1 MTRHWPYKV
10 SSPMKGTGEVLLLVD
25 GNTKTVE
32 ASQLQWEPGYLPTH
46 LTLTTVGPNWTN
58 HYTLTDV
65 EGDGDGW
72 WTATYTT
79 VDGLTLVVLND

>member
-32 ASQLQWEPGYLPTH
+32 ASQLQWEPGYPPDPDDRRAELDQPLH
-46 LTLTTVGPNWTN
+46 LDRRRG
-58 HYTLTDV
+58 
-65 EGDGDGW
+65 GW
-72 WTATYTT
+72 GRL
-79 VDGLTLVVLND
+79 VDGHLYHGRRPDVGRSE